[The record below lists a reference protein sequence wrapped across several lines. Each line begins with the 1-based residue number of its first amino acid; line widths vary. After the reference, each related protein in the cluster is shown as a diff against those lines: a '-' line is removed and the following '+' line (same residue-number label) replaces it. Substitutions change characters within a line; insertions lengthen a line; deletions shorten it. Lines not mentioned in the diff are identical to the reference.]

1 MIVRTQTYCGRM
13 SAIDSRVSSSP
24 TTQHITKAV
33 LRVYVSIY
41 IYYEMAEKIS
51 GNLKFDAQGTAR
63 HVQDGTPSGQKLESY
78 KKFAVNLQPGTKGVH
93 QEEHQKGSKIINN
106 TMATPSACGGFG
118 EAKSYSN
125 AMSSHVNIVPNTLLN
140 TLN

>member
-78 KKFAVNLQPGTKGVH
+78 KKFAVNLQPGTKGVIKKNIKRARKSSTTQWPH
-93 QEEHQKGSKIINN
+93 PLLVAALVKQKV
-106 TMATPSACGGFG
+106 TQMQCLH
-118 EAKSYSN
+118 
-125 AMSSHVNIVPNTLLN
+125 MSTLFLI
-140 TLN
+140 LY